1 MQDLHALWLPLAMAM
16 SFGAFTGSL
25 FRLSRRPGSERPFMF
40 PVLGLLGGLT
50 AFLIHQVLTWTVGA
64 PTWLLPILVVLQVW
78 LWLGP
83 LGPKISRQR
92 TDRADGDTG
101 AGR

>member
-1 MQDLHALWLPLAMAM
+1 MQDVLRELWLPLAMAV

-25 FRLSRRPGSERPFMF
+25 FRLSRRPGSERPLMF

-50 AFLIHQVLTWTVGA
+50 AFMIHRVLVWTVGA
-64 PTWLLPILVVLQVW
+64 PDWLLPVLVVLQVW

-83 LGPKISRQR
+83 LGPKMPQR
-92 TDRADGDTG
+92 RSQKEP
-101 AGR
+101 

>member
-1 MQDLHALWLPLAMAM
+1 MQDVLRELWLPLAMAV

-25 FRLSRRPGSERPFMF
+25 FRLSRRPGSERPLMF

-50 AFLIHQVLTWTVGA
+50 AFMIHRVLVWTVGA
-64 PTWLLPILVVLQVW
+64 PDWLLPVLVVLQVW

-83 LGPKISRQR
+83 LGPKIPQR
-92 TDRADGDTG
+92 RPQKEP
-101 AGR
+101 